1 MSSFDRLINGMD
13 ILRMP
18 AGEGGGGG
26 GDAASG
32 FDPAAVAQASLEDLK
47 NQEKKKEILKE
58 IAKSL
63 GNNLEAAKQ
72 EIELDRIK
80 LNGVKD
86 YLKELKKKGD
96 SDLAAIQN
104 QTKIR
109 EEFDKILKA
118 SSLSSDQQKEFN
130 NIQLDTI
137 AGLDEAV
144 EKIEAH
150 FKDGK

>member
-63 GNNLEAAKQ
+63 
-72 EIELDRIK
+72 
-80 LNGVKD
+80 
-86 YLKELKKKGD
+86 
-96 SDLAAIQN
+96 
-104 QTKIR
+104 
-109 EEFDKILKA
+109 
-118 SSLSSDQQKEFN
+118 
-130 NIQLDTI
+130 
-137 AGLDEAV
+137 
-144 EKIEAH
+144 
-150 FKDGK
+150 